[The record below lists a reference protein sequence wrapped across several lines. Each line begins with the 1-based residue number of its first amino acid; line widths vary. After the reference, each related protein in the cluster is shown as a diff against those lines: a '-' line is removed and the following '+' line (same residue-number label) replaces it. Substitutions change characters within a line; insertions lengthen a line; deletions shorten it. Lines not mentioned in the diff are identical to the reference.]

1 MYEHFESLV
10 RKRNLTITEISK
22 ATSISSSTFS
32 EWKTG
37 KHSPS
42 LGTLTKIAEYLGVSV
57 EYLMTGK
64 DTEKESEEGTKY
76 YFTDDTAKKA
86 QELFENPDL
95 RILFDAARDSR
106 PEDLQMAADLLR
118 RLKETNPNG

>member
-1 MYEHFESLV
+1 MYEYFEKLI
-10 RKRNLTITEISK
+10 RERDLTISKISK
-22 ATSISSSTFS
+22 ETGISTSTLS

-37 KHSPS
+37 KHT
-42 LGTLTKIAEYLGVSV
+42 LGLKNIQKIAEYLGCSV

-64 DTEKESEEGTKY
+64 DTEKESETGTKW
-76 YFTDDTAKKA
+76 YFTDETAQKA

-106 PEDLQMAADLLR
+106 PEDLQMAADLLK
-118 RLKETNPNG
+118 RLKETNRNG